1 MVEALGPFSNV
12 TSGLLSF
19 TNAQPLTTGGVVSSA
34 GGLMLTTTGAGSN
47 LTVGGGLTASG
58 QTVTL
63 TSGGTITERAGGV
76 ITAATLNGSSAGDA
90 SLDQGNLLANLG
102 PFTTT
107 VSGTFTLTDNQALT
121 VSGPL
126 SSAGNMRIKVNTGDL
141 TLVGNITAGG
151 GSSNAALVASAGN
164 ASELDDPAVMAS
176 GLIIDAA
183 GNVSFGVTGG
193 KVFPANANAVGTLA
207 GTAGGSFGF
216 LNGPALTIG
225 TVPATGGVA
234 SQSGISAS
242 ATTAG
247 DVLIQTNNLGQPLT
261 LASNISAGGRAILD
275 TAGGFS
281 QTGAV
286 TVTAPV
292 LAIDTTGSGVGTLLG
307 FITSTNVNAN
317 VIAGLPPAGK
327 TSNPMQFADL
337 SAPNSVVLLFAD
349 QGAITGAMQAGQFG
363 LSGIGS
369 VANLRGSINGV
380 TDPTAA
386 LLGIR
391 DPGPAPTYLFNG
403 CIIAA
408 ASCSV
413 PSVVLPPEL

>member
-1 MVEALGPFSNV
+1 
-12 TSGLLSF
+12 
-19 TNAQPLTTGGVVSSA
+19 
-34 GGLMLTTTGAGSN
+34 
-47 LTVGGGLTASG
+47 
-58 QTVTL
+58 
-63 TSGGTITERAGGV
+63 
-76 ITAATLNGSSAGDA
+76 
-90 SLDQGNLLANLG
+90 
-102 PFTTT
+102 
-107 VSGTFTLTDNQALT
+107 
-121 VSGPL
+121 
-126 SSAGNMRIKVNTGDL
+126 
-141 TLVGNITAGG
+141 
-151 GSSNAALVASAGN
+151 
-164 ASELDDPAVMAS
+164 
-176 GLIIDAA
+176 LIIDAA
-183 GNVSFGVTGG
+183 GNVSFGVNGG
-193 KVFPANANAVGTLA
+193 KVFPADANAVGTLA

-216 LNGPALTIG
+216 LNGPALTVG
-225 TVPATGGVA
+225 TVPGTGGVA
-234 SQSGISAS
+234 SRSGITAS
-242 ATTAG
+242 ATIAG

-261 LASNISAGGRAILD
+261 LAGNITAGGRAILD
-275 TAGGFS
+275 TAGAFS

-292 LAIDTTGSGVGTLLG
+292 LAVDTTGSGVGTLLG

-349 QGAITGAMQAGQFG
+349 QGAITGAVQAGQFG

-391 DPGPAPTYLFNG
+391 DPGPAPTYLFND

-408 ASCSV
+408 ASCFV
-413 PSVVLPPEL
+413 ASVVLPPELLPVQPQSASVATVLVPAFLVVQPQSASAATVSDLLPDIAAITDFITPEGVTPEGLPPEGLTLTREGPTREGLTPEGLTPSGVGASGQSQDRDAPTARRQSKDPDAPVINIFDEERL